1 MTFKLRQKHI
11 NEFQNSGILK
21 IKNFFNK
28 EDIKNL
34 KNNLIQKL
42 RKKNS
47 FDCYFE
53 NLNGKRLLRRI
64 EKLSKNSKDFS
75 NLLNNRYLKETLKKL
90 SLKKHYLFKD
100 KLNFKYP
107 NSKGF
112 NHHIDGHWHWKNQIN
127 KKEFGWKKYGNNFL
141 NVVIPLENVYLKNG
155 CLYLSSKQYTLKV
168 LGKNWKTITKNLENK
183 KSILSKKFKFK
194 PYPINIGDILIFDWK
209 VCHYSKKNL
218 SNFSR
223 MIIYATFS
231 DKKNQMKK
239 YYLDKK
245 RSKSTVKQKVFF

>member
-1 MTFKLRQKHI
+1 MNIISFFDRILKQKIRNLIKILEMNFKLRQKHI
-11 NEFQNSGILK
+11 NQFQNSGILK

-75 NLLNNRYLKETLKKL
+75 NLLNNRHLKETLKKL

-107 NSKGF
+107 NTG
-112 NHHIDGHWHWKNQIN
+112 
-127 KKEFGWKKYGNNFL
+127 
-141 NVVIPLENVYLKNG
+141 
-155 CLYLSSKQYTLKV
+155 
-168 LGKNWKTITKNLENK
+168 
-183 KSILSKKFKFK
+183 
-194 PYPINIGDILIFDWK
+194 
-209 VCHYSKKNL
+209 
-218 SNFSR
+218 
-223 MIIYATFS
+223 
-231 DKKNQMKK
+231 
-239 YYLDKK
+239 
-245 RSKSTVKQKVFF
+245 